1 MVTENKPGNSFF
13 QNTVFLYFTTVVA
26 AIDSSIDTVF
36 FRRALAAMNCVYR
49 ICLTDIS
56 IQGLLLFQ
64 KSTWS
69 HYIWV
74 APSLFQEVTGSVLA
88 FLKSLWWFFE
98 TSTCSH
104 LLFQRYWVNSQ
115 SQLQSCI
122 QNEWSFFYIERVI
135 VATYSLRFTMFLQN
149 RNCNKKIT

>member
-13 QNTVFLYFTTVVA
+13 PNAVFLYFTTVVA
-26 AIDSSIDTVF
+26 AIDSSVDTAY

-49 ICLTDIS
+49 ICLTDVS
-56 IQGLLLFQ
+56 IQGLLLFK
-64 KSTWS
+64 KSTCS

-74 APSLFQEVTGSVLA
+74 APSLFQEVPGSVQA
-88 FLKSLWWFFE
+88 FLKTLWWFFE

-122 QNEWSFFYIERVI
+122 QIEWIFFYIERVI
-135 VATYSLRFTMFLQN
+135 VATYSFKFTMFLQN
-149 RNCNKKIT
+149 RNCKKEIT